1 MKKIL
6 NWLKAVIKKI
16 FLQRDTKQV
25 TKQPLVKQHKD
36 VVKQSAKT
44 SVEIVAAAK
53 ISEEIYKRT
62 QLGQDP
68 QTTQV
73 GQNQAKEDKK

>member
-1 MKKIL
+1 MKKLL
-6 NWLKAVIKKI
+6 NWLKTAIKKI

-44 SVEIVAAAK
+44 SAEIIAAAK

-68 QTTQV
+68 QTTQAD
-73 GQNQAKEDKK
+73 QHQAKDDKK